1 MVNMN
6 YKREEIIVSG
16 GKAEIIH
23 MQMNDQNSLT
33 GANMKELGKILADIN
48 QDPAKKGV
56 IITSDNEKFF
66 CNGLDADNLLSAS
79 RENLLNEVG
88 GIVILFG
95 EIVKF
100 DKPLIAEVTGHAMGG
115 GAVITVACDF
125 KYMLDGKGRIGFTE
139 VNVGLP
145 LPGSFIDK
153 IKMCVSA
160 RYWSEVCLEG
170 KTFKGA
176 EAKSIGL
183 IDDIAPSPEDLRK
196 VTLKKLDSLSKI
208 PITAYRSTKN
218 MLNSMLI
225 DKLEV
230 YERET
235 IKAFEQPGVID
246 NLLEAMTALKEK
258 RRPNLK

>member
-1 MVNMN
+1 MN
-6 YKREEIIVSG
+6 FLREEIDVSG
-16 GKAEIIH
+16 GKAEIIKL
-23 MQMNDQNSLT
+23 QLNDQNSLT
-33 GANMKELGKILADIN
+33 GSNMKEFGQILKEI
-48 QDPAKKGV
+48 QEDPRKRGA
-56 IITSDNEKFF
+56 IISSDNDKFF
-66 CNGLDADNLLSAS
+66 CNGLDADNLLSAPKDK
-79 RENLLNEVG
+79 LLEEVG

-95 EIVKF
+95 ELVKF

-145 LPGSFIDK
+145 LPGSFIDR

-160 RYWSEVCLEG
+160 RYWAEVCLEG

-176 EAKSIGL
+176 EAKTIGL
-183 IDDIAPSPEDLRK
+183 IDEIAPTKEDLRK
-196 VTLKKLDSLSKI
+196 ISLKKLDSLSKI
-208 PITAYRSTKN
+208 PLTAFRSTKN
-218 MLNSMLI
+218 VLNATLI
-225 DKLEV
+225 ERLPF
-230 YERET
+230 YEKET
-235 IKAFEQPGVID
+235 KKSFEQPGVTE